1 MIVRARAATVLS
13 SLLAVLTVVLLG
25 VAALVGAAPAAVA
38 APAAPD
44 GGTTT
49 TTSTTTTS
57 TTGTSTTGTSTTGTS
72 TTGTATTGAASDADA
87 AGEAPEPTATPE
99 RPLVVA
105 GVAGLEWS
113 DLDRTRTPRLWAL
126 VAGGDVASIAVRTLS
141 PTCPVDAWLTLSAGN
156 RVTSADTPTP
166 PDAATAEA
174 AAPVGGTL
182 RCPQEPA
189 VRADAT
195 TADGTPAA
203 AQVSGWSTLVAPE
216 TEATGSYGRP
226 GTLGDA
232 LGAAGQCAT
241 AIGPGAAVALAG
253 SDGQVQ
259 RYLPGLPARPEATEA
274 AEPTEATDTTGPTG
288 GAPAEDPLP
297 AALTACPVSVVDLGS
312 LPDPAAERAEALRD
326 LDAAVGRLVDALP
339 QGGRLLVAGVADTPL
354 GPRGLQVAVD
364 SVRGDGA
371 APSWLSS
378 GSSRREGVVVVND
391 LSATVAA
398 AAGLD
403 TTGFDGSALERG
415 EPRRLDTAGTVEN
428 RRYLTTLT
436 ETTPHVSYA
445 LLGTLVLAAV
455 VCLPVLLRRS
465 SPRARRQA
473 TALLTVAAMLPAGAS
488 LATLSR
494 WWSSPAPGPVLA
506 AATVLPAVALA
517 LAAWAAER
525 GLRRSLPDGAPAA
538 AWRLP
543 LVVAGLTWLVL
554 TADGLT
560 GTTLQQ
566 GSPLGPSLALGA
578 RFYGFGNTVFAV
590 YATAAV
596 VLAAGLAAAALQRGR
611 RRTALAAVAGVG
623 LVTVLVD
630 GLPAL
635 GADAGGIVSLVPA
648 FVVLGVAVAGR
659 RVRLRHLA
667 LAAGAALVVVAVI
680 AVAAWLLPG
689 PGSHLSRF
697 VQRLADGDAAAVVA
711 AKAAGAWH
719 TVASVPGAAATLL
732 VVAAAWAVL
741 APARRPWSR
750 VPALRRLAAAYGER
764 PVLRAGVVALVVV
777 AAVGSLLN
785 DTGVAVAFVVL
796 VLAAAM
802 LGTGLAAEAPATA
815 PAVPTSAAA
824 PSAGSVAAPAAAPTA
839 WDPDAAG
846 LVRRTPTTIVT
857 VGGGVLVAFLLV
869 VGMVPPS
876 SGTGVAGGQST
887 ALGDPEATA
896 VAAPA
901 SSLVVVGTAG
911 MRWSDVRPD
920 APVAPTLAGLLA
932 DGADAAGVA
941 LPTGAAAR
949 CVEGG
954 WLALSAGQLAEAA
967 TTRGADGAWA
977 CPPLAAEPGGTAEGA
992 VVAGWDALQALQQG
1006 SSYGAR
1012 LGRLGTALAGAP
1024 ACATAVGPGAAVA
1037 LADGDGAVARYRDV
1051 EAAEARGSD
1060 AFDCPV
1066 TVVDAGSA
1074 VVPRDATD
1082 QQRADAVAAVDD
1094 VVADVLDAVPAS
1106 ATVVVVD
1113 VANVPGSQA
1122 ALGLGM
1128 VRPSADLED
1137 RPRYLSSTATR
1148 TDGVVRLLD
1157 VPATVLRTADAAVPA
1172 TLDDTPLARA
1182 AVRPPDATA
1191 TADELADLTDRDHVR
1206 RAVYTWLVDV
1216 PFYAGL
1222 ALAAACLLAA
1232 RTGRG
1237 RGARAWRW
1245 AEGAALALSALPA
1258 ASFLGAL
1265 VGWWRFSAPLPA
1277 LVVGTAL
1284 TTAVVAGL
1292 GALAPRRPLWAPLGV
1307 VAGVTFAVLTLDGLL
1322 GTPLNRASPLG
1333 SAPTFGARFYGFG
1346 NPTFSIYAVAGL
1358 LFAAAVAQWFVRR
1371 GRPVLAAAAVG
1382 VVGLVAMVVDVWPT
1396 LGADLGGGLVLVP
1409 AFVIIGLAASGAR
1422 VTLRRFSLVAAAGV
1436 AAVAAVGVLD
1446 WLRPEAARSHLGRF
1460 VAQVVDGEAW
1470 GILAR
1475 KASYALRSVLGGVP
1489 VWLTI
1494 VVLVAAAVP
1503 LLAPARVRAR
1513 WTPGWFTRA
1522 EERWPLL
1529 RPAVLAIWAMA
1540 VLGSLVND
1548 FGVRIALIA
1557 LVPAI
1562 PMITLAALQAR
1573 GGRELER
1580 S

>member
-1 MIVRARAATVLS
+1 MDVLRRFGGRARDVRCGRPPAGGPRDRDAYACRVIVRARAATVLS
-13 SLLAVLTVVLLG
+13 SLLTVVTVVLLG
-25 VAALVGAAPAAVA
+25 VAALVAGAPAALA
-38 APAAPD
+38 APTAPD
-44 GGTTT
+44 GGTAATGTT
-49 TTSTTTTS
+49 T
-57 TTGTSTTGTSTTGTS
+57 G
-72 TTGTATTGAASDADA
+72 GTADTDATDDPA
-87 AGEAPEPTATPE
+87 PGEAPEPTATPD

-156 RVTSADTPTP
+156 RVTSANTPAPT
-166 PDAATAEA
+166 DSATEA
-174 AAPVGGTL
+174 VAPSGGTL

-195 TADGTPAA
+195 AEGTPSSAE
-203 AQVSGWSTLVAPE
+203 VSGWSTLVAPE

-253 SDGQVQ
+253 SDGQVE

-274 AEPTEATDTTGPTG
+274 AGEPAG
-288 GAPAEDPLP
+288 DPLA
-297 AALTACPVSVVDLGS
+297 AALTACPVSVVDLGT
-312 LPDPAAERAEALRD
+312 LPDPAAERAEALRE
-326 LDAAVGRLVDALP
+326 LDAAVGRVLDALP
-339 QGGRLLVAGVADTPL
+339 AGGRLLVAGVADTPL

-364 SVRGDGA
+364 SVRGDAA

-403 TTGFDGSALERG
+403 VTGFDGSALERG
-415 EPRRLDTAGTVEN
+415 EPRRLDTGGTVEN

-436 ETTPHVSYA
+436 ETTPHVNYA

-455 VCLPVLLRRS
+455 ICLPVLLRRT

-525 GLRRSLPDGAPAA
+525 GLRRALPDGAPGAP
-538 AWRLP
+538 WRLP
-543 LVVAGLTWLVL
+543 LAVAGLTWLVL

-611 RRTALAAVAGVG
+611 RRAALAAVAGVG

-667 LAAGAALVVVAVI
+667 LAAGAALVVVAAV

-689 PGSHLSRF
+689 PGSHLGRF
-697 VQRLADGDAAAVVA
+697 VQRLVDGDAAAVVA
-711 AKAAGAWH
+711 AKAAGAWQ
-719 TVASVPGAAATLL
+719 TVASAPGAAATLL

-764 PVLRAGVVALVVV
+764 PVLRACVVALVVV
-777 AAVGSLLN
+777 AGVGSLLN

-802 LGTGLAAEAPATA
+802 LGTGLAAEAPAATPTA
-815 PAVPTSAAA
+815 PA
-824 PSAGSVAAPAAAPTA
+824 PAA
-839 WDPDAAG
+839 WDPDATG

-876 SGTGVAGGQST
+876 SGTGVAGGQSA
-887 ALGDPEATA
+887 ALGDPEAAA
-896 VAAPA
+896 VAAPG

-954 WLALSAGQLAEAA
+954 WLALSAGQLAEVA
-967 TTRGADGAWA
+967 TTRDAEGAWT
-977 CPPLAAEPGGTAEGA
+977 CPPLAVEAAATGAATTGAADGA
-992 VVAGWDALQALQQG
+992 VVAGWDALQGLQQG

-1012 LGRLGTALAGAP
+1012 LGRLGTALAEVP

-1037 LADGDGAVARYRDV
+1037 LADGDGTVARYRDV
-1051 EAAEARGSD
+1051 DAAVARGSD

-1074 VVPRDATD
+1074 VVPREATA

-1094 VVADVLDAVPAS
+1094 VVADVLDAVPPS

-1113 VANVPGSQA
+1113 VANVPGTQA

-1222 ALAAACLLAA
+1222 ALAGACLLAA
-1232 RTGRG
+1232 RRGRG
-1237 RGARAWRW
+1237 RSARAWRW

-1265 VGWWRFSAPLPA
+1265 VGWWRFSAPLAA

-1292 GALAPRRPLWAPLGV
+1292 GALAPRRPLWAPVGV

-1358 LFAAAVAQWFVRR
+1358 LFAAAVAQWLVRR
-1371 GRPVLAAAAVG
+1371 GRTLLAATAVG
-1382 VVGLVAMVVDVWPT
+1382 VIGLVAMVVDVWPT

-1409 AFVIIGLAASGAR
+1409 AFVIIGLVASGAR
-1422 VTLRRFSLVAAAGV
+1422 VTLRRFTLVAAAGV

-1475 KASYALRSVLGGVP
+1475 KGSYALRSVLGGVP
-1489 VWLTI
+1489 VWLTL

-1562 PMITLAALQAR
+1562 PMITLVALQAR

>member
-1 MIVRARAATVLS
+1 MIVRARAAAVLS
-13 SLLAVLTVVLLG
+13 SLLAVLLG
-25 VAALVGAAPAAVA
+25 AAVLVGGAPAALATQAVS
-38 APAAPD
+38 
-44 GGTTT
+44 GT
-49 TTSTTTTS
+49 
-57 TTGTSTTGTSTTGTS
+57 
-72 TTGTATTGAASDADA
+72 TATTPSGTPGGDATATDA
-87 AGEAPEPTATPE
+87 AEDPGPAGQAPEPTATPE

-141 PTCPVDAWLTLSAGN
+141 PTCPVDAWLTVSAGN
-156 RVTSADTPTP
+156 RVTSADTPAP
-166 PDAATAEA
+166 PDATAEA
-174 AAPVGGTL
+174 AAPAGGTL
-182 RCPQEPA
+182 RCPREPA
-189 VRADAT
+189 VI
-195 TADGTPAA
+195 ADGTTAAGTPSA

-216 TEATGSYGRP
+216 AEGTGSYGRP

-241 AIGPGAAVALAG
+241 AFGPGAAVALAG
-253 SDGQVQ
+253 SDGRVQ
-259 RYLPGLPARPEATEA
+259 RYLPGLPERVERPDGGETA
-274 AEPTEATDTTGPTG
+274 GPV
-288 GAPAEDPLP
+288 EDPLA
-297 AALTACPVSVVDLGS
+297 AALTTCPVSVVDLGT
-312 LPDPAAERAEALRD
+312 LPDPAAERADALRD

-354 GPRGLQVAVD
+354 GPRSAGQVAVD

-378 GSSRREGVVVVND
+378 GSTRREGVVGVND
-391 LSATVAA
+391 LSATIAT

-403 TTGFDGSALERG
+403 TTGFDGKNLERG
-415 EPRRLDTAGTVEN
+415 EPRRLDTAGTVET

-445 LLGTLVLAAV
+445 LLGTLVAAAV
-455 VCLPVLLRRS
+455 ICLPVLLRPS

-473 TALLTVAAMLPAGAS
+473 AALLTVAAMLPAGAS

-506 AATVLPAVALA
+506 VATVLPAVALA

-525 GLRRSLPDGAPAA
+525 GLRRPLPDGTPGA

-543 LVVAGLTWLVL
+543 LAVAGLTWLVL
-554 TADGLT
+554 TVDGLT

-611 RRTALAAVAGVG
+611 RRAALAAVAGVG

-648 FVVLGVAVAGR
+648 FVVLGVAVTGR

-667 LAAGAALVVVAVI
+667 LAAFAALVVVAAI

-689 PGSHLSRF
+689 PGSHLGRF
-697 VQRLADGDAAAVVA
+697 VQRLVDGDAAAVVA

-750 VPALRRLAAAYGER
+750 VPALRRLAEAYRER

-777 AAVGSLLN
+777 AGVGSLLN
-785 DTGVAVAFVVL
+785 DTGVAVAFLVL
-796 VLAAAM
+796 VLGAAT
-802 LGTGLAAEAPATA
+802 LGTGLAAQAPA
-815 PAVPTSAAA
+815 PARAA
-824 PSAGSVAAPAAAPTA
+824 PLP
-839 WDPDAAG
+839 DPDAAG
-846 LVRRTPTTIVT
+846 LVRRAPTTVVT

-869 VGMVPPS
+869 VGMAPPS

-887 ALGDPEATA
+887 ALGDPDATA
-896 VAAPA
+896 VAAPG

-977 CPPLAAEPGGTAEGA
+977 CPPLAVEPGAGEGTDQGGA
-992 VVAGWDALQALQQG
+992 VVAGWAALQDQQRG

-1037 LADGDGAVARYRDV
+1037 LADGDGTVARYRDV
-1051 EAAEARGSD
+1051 DAAVTRGSD

-1074 VVPRDATD
+1074 VVPREATAE
-1082 QQRADAVAAVDD
+1082 QRAEAVAAVDD
-1094 VVADVLDAVPAS
+1094 VVGDVLDAVPSS

-1113 VANVPGSQA
+1113 VANVPGTQA

-1157 VPATVLRTADAAVPA
+1157 VPATVLRTAEAAVPA

-1182 AVRPPDATA
+1182 AVRPADATA

-1206 RAVYTWLVDV
+1206 RTVYTWLVDV

-1222 ALAAACLLAA
+1222 ALAAACLVAA

-1265 VGWWRFSAPLPA
+1265 VGWWRFAAPLPA

-1307 VAGVTFAVLTLDGLL
+1307 VAGVTFAVLTLDGLV

-1358 LFAAAVAQWFVRR
+1358 LFAAAVAQWLVRR
-1371 GRPVLAAAAVG
+1371 GRTALAAVAVG
-1382 VVGLVAMVVDVWPT
+1382 VIGLVAMVVDVWPT

-1409 AFVIIGLAASGAR
+1409 AFVIIGLVASGAR
-1422 VTLRRFSLVAAAGV
+1422 VTLRRFVLVAAAGV

-1489 VWLTI
+1489 VWLTL

-1513 WTPGWFTRA
+1513 WTPGWFARA
-1522 EERWPLL
+1522 EEGWPLL
-1529 RPAVLAIWAMA
+1529 RPAVLAIWTMA

-1562 PMITLAALQAR
+1562 PMVTLVALQAR

-1580 S
+1580 ASR

>member
-1 MIVRARAATVLS
+1 VIVRARAAAVLS

-44 GGTTT
+44 G
-49 TTSTTTTS
+49 
-57 TTGTSTTGTSTTGTS
+57 
-72 TTGTATTGAASDADA
+72 TGTAHGEAATGAAGGAEP
-87 AGEAPEPTATPE
+87 AGKATEPTATPE

-156 RVTSADTPTP
+156 RVTSAGTPAP
-166 PDAATAEA
+166 ADATADA
-174 AAPVGGTL
+174 AAPAGGTL

-189 VRADAT
+189 VHADAT
-195 TADGTPAA
+195 TADGSPSA
-203 AQVSGWSTLVAPE
+203 AQVTGWSALVAPE
-216 TEATGSYGRP
+216 AEATGSYGRP

-241 AIGPGAAVALAG
+241 AFGPGAAVALAG

-259 RYLPGLPARPEATEA
+259 RYLPGLPARPEPTEG
-274 AEPTEATDTTGPTG
+274 TEAT
-288 GAPAEDPLP
+288 AVEPAEDPLV
-297 AALTACPVSVVDLGS
+297 AALTACPVSVVDLGT

-326 LDAAVGRLVDALP
+326 LDAAVGRLGDALP

-354 GPRGLQVAVD
+354 GPRSAGQVAVD

-378 GSSRREGVVVVND
+378 GSTRREGVVGVND

-403 TTGFDGSALERG
+403 TTAFDGSALERG
-415 EPRRLDTAGTVEN
+415 EPRRLDTDGTVEN

-436 ETTPHVSYA
+436 ETTPRVNYA
-445 LLGTLVLAAV
+445 LLGTLVLAV
-455 VCLPVLLRRS
+455 VICLPVLLRAA

-525 GLRRSLPDGAPAA
+525 GLRRALPDGTPAA

-611 RRTALAAVAGVG
+611 RRAALTAVAGVG

-689 PGSHLSRF
+689 PGSHLGRF
-697 VQRLADGDAAAVVA
+697 VQRLVDGDAAAVVA
-711 AKAAGAWH
+711 AKAAGAWQ

-750 VPALRRLAAAYGER
+750 LPALRRLPAAYGER
-764 PVLRAGVVALVVV
+764 PVLRAGMVALVVV
-777 AAVGSLLN
+777 AGVGSLLN

-796 VLAAAM
+796 VLAAAT
-802 LGTGLAAEAPATA
+802 LGTGLAP
-815 PAVPTSAAA
+815 
-824 PSAGSVAAPAAAPTA
+824 AAPAPADAPTA
-839 WDPDAAG
+839 TTATTAATRDPDDTG

-876 SGTGVAGGQST
+876 SGAGVAGGQST

-896 VAAPA
+896 VAAPG

-920 APVAPTLAGLLA
+920 APAAPTLAGLLA

-954 WLALSAGQLAEAA
+954 WLALSAGQLAEVT

-977 CPPLAAEPGGTAEGA
+977 CPPLAVEPDAAAPAGGGDAA
-992 VVAGWDALQALQQG
+992 VADWDALQALQQG
-1006 SSYGAR
+1006 SGYGAR
-1012 LGRLGTALAGAP
+1012 LGRLGTALAEVP

-1037 LADGDGAVARYRDV
+1037 LADGDGSVSRYRDV
-1051 EAAEARGSD
+1051 EAAVARGTD

-1074 VVPRDATD
+1074 VAPRGATA
-1082 QQRADAVAAVDD
+1082 QERADAVAAVDD
-1094 VVADVLDAVPAS
+1094 VVADVLDAVPPS

-1113 VANVPGSQA
+1113 VANVPGTQA

-1128 VRPSADLED
+1128 VRPSAGLED

-1172 TLDDTPLARA
+1172 TLDDTPLARG

-1222 ALAAACLLAA
+1222 ALAAACLLVA

-1358 LFAAAVAQWFVRR
+1358 LFAAAVAQWLVRR
-1371 GRPVLAAAAVG
+1371 GRATLAAAAVG

-1422 VTLRRFSLVAAAGV
+1422 VTLRRFTLVAAAGV

-1494 VVLVAAAVP
+1494 LVLLAAAVP

-1557 LVPAI
+1557 LVPAV
-1562 PMITLAALQAR
+1562 PMLTLVALQAR

-1580 S
+1580 T

>member
-1 MIVRARAATVLS
+1 VIVRARAATVLS
-13 SLLAVLTVVLLG
+13 PLLAVLTVVLLG
-25 VAALVGAAPAAVA
+25 VVALVGAAPAATA
-38 APAAPD
+38 APATPD
-44 GGTTT
+44 GGT
-49 TTSTTTTS
+49 STTDRTA
-57 TTGTSTTGTSTTGTS
+57 
-72 TTGTATTGAASDADA
+72 TTGTATAGAASDADP

-156 RVTSADTPTP
+156 RVTSADTPAPTGTAA
-166 PDAATAEA
+166 DAV
-174 AAPVGGTL
+174 APAGGTL

-189 VRADAT
+189 VRAEAT
-195 TADGTPAA
+195 SADGSPSA

-241 AIGPGAAVALAG
+241 AFGPGAAVALAG

-259 RYLPGLPARPEATEA
+259 RYLPGLPARPER
-274 AEPTEATDTTGPTG
+274 TEATAGE
-288 GAPAEDPLP
+288 PAEDPL
-297 AALTACPVSVVDLGS
+297 ARALTACPVSVVDLGT

-326 LDAAVGRLVDALP
+326 LDAAVGRVLDALP
-339 QGGRLLVAGVADTPL
+339 DGGRLLVAGVADTPL

-364 SVRGDGA
+364 SVRGDAA

-398 AAGLD
+398 AAGLG
-403 TTGFDGSALERG
+403 TTGLDGSALERG

-455 VCLPVLLRRS
+455 ICLPVLLRRT

-525 GLRRSLPDGAPAA
+525 GLRRALPDGGPAA

-596 VLAAGLAAAALQRGR
+596 VLAAGLAAAVLRGGR
-611 RRTALAAVAGVG
+611 RRAALAAVAGVG
-623 LVTVLVD
+623 IVTVLVD

-689 PGSHLSRF
+689 PGSHLGRF
-697 VQRLADGDAAAVVA
+697 VQRLVDGDAAAVVT

-764 PVLRAGVVALVVV
+764 PVLRAGMVALVVV
-777 AAVGSLLN
+777 AGVGSLLN

-802 LGTGLAAEAPATA
+802 LGTGLAAGPPAPADA
-815 PAVPTSAAA
+815 PVAVPA
-824 PSAGSVAAPAAAPTA
+824 A
-839 WDPDAAG
+839 WDPDATG
-846 LVRRTPTTIVT
+846 LIRRTPTTIVT

-896 VAAPA
+896 VAAPG

-920 APVAPTLAGLLA
+920 APAAPTLAGLLA

-954 WLALSAGQLAEAA
+954 WLALSAGQLAEVA
-967 TTRGADGAWA
+967 TARGTDGAWT
-977 CPPLAAEPGGTAEGA
+977 CPPLAVEPGAAAPDDDGGDGGA
-992 VVAGWDALQALQQG
+992 VVAGWDAMQALQHG
-1006 SSYGAR
+1006 SAYGAR
-1012 LGRLGTALAGAP
+1012 LGRLGTALAEAP
-1024 ACATAVGPGAAVA
+1024 ACTTAVGPGAAVA
-1037 LADGDGAVARYRDV
+1037 LADGDGSVARYRDV
-1051 EAAEARGSD
+1051 DAAVARGSD

-1074 VVPRDATD
+1074 VIPRDATA

-1094 VVADVLDAVPAS
+1094 VVADVLDVVPAS

-1113 VANVPGSQA
+1113 VANAPGTQA

-1157 VPATVLRTADAAVPA
+1157 VPATVLRTAGAAVPA

-1284 TTAVVAGL
+1284 TAAVVAGL
-1292 GALAPRRPLWAPLGV
+1292 AALAPRRPLWAPLGV

-1358 LFAAAVAQWFVRR
+1358 LFAAAVAQWLVRR
-1371 GRPVLAAAAVG
+1371 GRTALAAAAVG
-1382 VVGLVAMVVDVWPT
+1382 VIGLAAMVVDVWPT

-1513 WTPGWFTRA
+1513 WTPGWFARA

-1529 RPAVLAIWAMA
+1529 RPAVLAIWATA
-1540 VLGSLVND
+1540 ALGSLVND

-1562 PMITLAALQAR
+1562 PMITLVALQAR

-1580 S
+1580 T